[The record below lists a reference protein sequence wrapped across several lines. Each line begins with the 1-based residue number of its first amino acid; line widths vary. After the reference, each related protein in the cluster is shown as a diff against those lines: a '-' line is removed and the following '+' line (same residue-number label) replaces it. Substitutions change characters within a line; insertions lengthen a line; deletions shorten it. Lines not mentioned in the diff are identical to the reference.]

1 MCLSSP
7 EVTLVVP
14 LHRAWPGCPKAHD
27 TAPLLL
33 LRVNPTHR
41 IQLSV
46 STEMKGC
53 LMQLVSAIT
62 RKRMAS
68 KALERLESSTE
79 VISEI
84 RQSMQLMQEHSSHCD
99 TVLEAEQEK
108 NAELELAMGKVKQEN
123 DRLLDKVESL
133 EALSLI
139 HI

>member
-1 MCLSSP
+1 
-7 EVTLVVP
+7 
-14 LHRAWPGCPKAHD
+14 
-27 TAPLLL
+27 
-33 LRVNPTHR
+33 
-41 IQLSV
+41 
-46 STEMKGC
+46 
-53 LMQLVSAIT
+53 
-62 RKRMAS
+62 MAS

-133 EALSLI
+133 EASVTSYDIKVHDLTRKVCCNNAALRDTCHYASGVGAQSGCSCCRVTLTTR
-139 HI
+139 